1 MAYRF
6 PQRRIWPMY
15 ESATIRPELGAR
27 TSNASAFSDPVN
39 ASRRPDAGCLGLA
52 FSRFVVGWIIWHSQ
66 SCFGDCLEEG

>member
-52 FSRFVVGWIIWHSQ
+52 FFQIRGWLDHLAQ
-66 SCFGDCLEEG
+66 SELFWGLP